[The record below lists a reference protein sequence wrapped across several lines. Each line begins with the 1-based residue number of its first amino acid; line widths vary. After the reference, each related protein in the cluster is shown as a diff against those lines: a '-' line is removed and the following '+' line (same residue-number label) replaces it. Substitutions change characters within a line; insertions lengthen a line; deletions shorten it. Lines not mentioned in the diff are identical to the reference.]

1 MFKVEQIDHI
11 ALTVADVE
19 RSIAWYRD
27 VLGLERR
34 YQEAWGSFPA
44 VMCAGSTAIAL
55 FPAASTDFGH
65 LPRAKRP
72 TVIRHLAFRTDRA
85 NFEEAQADLK
95 ERNIAFHFEDHD
107 ICHSI
112 YFQDP
117 DGHEIEI
124 TTYDLGER
132 PG

>member
-19 RSIAWYRD
+19 RSVAWYRD

-55 FPAASTDFGH
+55 FPAASTEPGH

-72 TVIRHLAFRTDRA
+72 TVIRHLAFRTNRA
-85 NFEEAQADLK
+85 NFEEAQVDLK
-95 ERNIAFHFEDHD
+95 SEIS
-107 ICHSI
+107 HSTLK
-112 YFQDP
+112 
-117 DGHEIEI
+117 
-124 TTYDLGER
+124 TTIFVTQSISGTR
-132 PG
+132 TAMR